1 MRSGR
6 AENDVDGRQWHS
18 TIEAAQAGDRRA
30 LDELV
35 AGWLPLVYNV
45 VGRALNGHAD
55 VDDVVQETM
64 LRAVDHLGSLRD
76 PDSFR
81 SWLVAIAMRQIRD
94 RARRR
99 KSPDQLPDG
108 LPGDAADF
116 AELTVLRLQ
125 LEGQRREVA
134 EAVRWLDDE
143 DRQLLSLWW
152 LEVGGELTRR
162 ELAAAVGISRQHA
175 AVRVQRMKE
184 RLETARAIVRA
195 LDGACPELREVTAR
209 RDGRQDSVWRK
220 RVARHLRGCSYC
232 GDPRESV
239 VPAER
244 LLVGIALV
252 PLPIGFTLS
261 LAFGA
266 KTAAAAAG
274 AAFAAGAS
282 GLGGVS
288 GAVGVTGSAGAAG
301 AAGAVGAGGSVG
313 AAGFAGPAGAAGTAG
328 FAGSAGASGVAGA
341 GGTAGAAGAAGAAAS
356 AHAVGAV
363 GAAGTAGASGAAHAV
378 GTVGAAGASGVAG
391 TTGFAGGA
399 GSAGGAGASGV
410 AGSAGASGS
419 AGLAGASGAAHAAG
433 TVGAAGASGVAG
445 STGLSG
451 VAGAAGSAGGAG
463 VSGSAGVAGSA
474 GAVHG
479 AGAVGSAGV
488 AGAAGSAGSAAG
500 AAGAAGSAGSAAGA
514 AGTVGLAG
522 GAVGWPAKVLGLLT
536 KPAVAVTAGAT
547 IAAGG
552 VYVATHTPD
561 SPPPRALT
569 PTASAGTLHPSS
581 ATATATTAPPSPSLS
596 PSPSSRTTGGPYGS
610 VVDAVDRAPNPDTPP
625 AALPHRPASGLT
637 STGGAH
643 ATMNHRGDN
652 VTLSGQGYVLV
663 RWQVSPQYRSG
674 ALVMP
679 SWTALKGKLFHVAS
693 GGGRRMDD
701 PVSTTDPTAT
711 GMGSKTTGYDVLPTG
726 TQQMWQ
732 NEYFYVDGSVTLTVN
747 ERGADYGL
755 NVFPT
760 TWDAV
765 EQDITTGPAQGAT
778 RYGLTR
784 DTGKDDAP
792 VPQYVT
798 RTTPADPATV
808 AQVSRV

>member
-1 MRSGR
+1 M
-6 AENDVDGRQWHS
+6 DGRQWHS
-18 TIEAAQAGDRRA
+18 IIAAAQAGDRRA

-94 RARRR
+94 RARR
-99 KSPDQLPDG
+99 KSPDRLPDG

-152 LEVGGELTRR
+152 LEVAGELTRR
-162 ELAAAVGISRQHA
+162 ELASALGISRQHA

-195 LDGACPELREVTAR
+195 LDTACPDLRDLTAR
-209 RDGRQDSVWRK
+209 RDGRRDSVWRK
-220 RVARHLRGCSYC
+220 RLARHLRGCTYC

-252 PLPIGFTLS
+252 PLPLGFTLS

-274 AAFAAGAS
+274 IAGAAFGVGASGAAGAAGAAGTA
-282 GLGGVS
+282 GLAGSTGAA
-288 GAVGVTGSAGAAG
+288 GAVGAAGFTGSVGASGVAGSAGVAGVTGSVGAVGSAGSVGSAGAAG
-301 AAGAVGAGGSVG
+301 AAGASGIG
-313 AAGFAGPAGAAGTAG
+313 
-328 FAGSAGASGVAGA
+328 GSAGA
-341 GGTAGAAGAAGAAAS
+341 
-356 AHAVGAV
+356 
-363 GAAGTAGASGAAHAV
+363 
-378 GTVGAAGASGVAG
+378 
-391 TTGFAGGA
+391 
-399 GSAGGAGASGV
+399 AGASGV
-410 AGSAGASGS
+410 AGSAGA
-419 AGLAGASGAAHAAG
+419 
-433 TVGAAGASGVAG
+433 
-445 STGLSG
+445 
-451 VAGAAGSAGGAG
+451 GAAGSAGI
-463 VSGSAGVAGSA
+463 AGSA
-474 GAVHG
+474 GAP
-479 AGAVGSAGV
+479 AGWSAKLLGV
-488 AGAAGSAGSAAG
+488 
-500 AAGAAGSAGSAAGA
+500 
-514 AGTVGLAG
+514 
-522 GAVGWPAKVLGLLT
+522 LT
-536 KPAVAVTAGAT
+536 KPAVAVAAGAT

-552 VYVATHTPD
+552 VYVVTQSPND
-561 SPPPRALT
+561 PPPKALT
-569 PTASAGTLHPSS
+569 PTVA
-581 ATATATTAPPSPSLS
+581 ATTPGPGSGTPTTPAS
-596 PSPSSRTTGGPYGS
+596 PSPSTSESPSPSPSTSPSKATTGPYGS
-610 VVDAVDRAPNPDTPP
+610 VVDAVDQAPDPTTPP
-625 AALPHRPASGLT
+625 AALPHRPASGVT

-663 RWQVSPQYRSG
+663 RWQISPQYRNG

-701 PVSTTDPTAT
+701 PVSTTDTTAT
-711 GMGSKTTGYDVLPTG
+711 GMGSSTTGYDVLPTG

-765 EQDITTGPAQGAT
+765 EQDITTGPTQGAT

-784 DTGKDDAP
+784 DTGKDNTP
-792 VPQYVT
+792 IPQYLT
-798 RTTPADPATV
+798 RTTPTDPATV
-808 AQVSRV
+808 LQDSRV

>member
-1 MRSGR
+1 M
-6 AENDVDGRQWHS
+6 DGRQWHS
-18 TIEAAQAGDRRA
+18 TIAAAQAGDRRA

-99 KSPDQLPDG
+99 RSPDQLPDG

-152 LEVGGELTRR
+152 LEVAGELTRR
-162 ELAAAVGISRQHA
+162 ELASAVGISRQHA

-195 LDGACPELREVTAR
+195 LDGACPDLREVTAR
-209 RDGRQDSVWRK
+209 WDGRQDSVWRK
-220 RVARHLRGCSYC
+220 RVARHLRGCTYC

-266 KTAAAAAG
+266 KTAAAATGLAG

-282 GLGGVS
+282 GAGGTA
-288 GAVGVTGSAGAAG
+288 GAVHAAGALGSAGAAGASGSAGAAG
-301 AAGAVGAGGSVG
+301 AAG
-313 AAGFAGPAGAAGTAG
+313 
-328 FAGSAGASGVAGA
+328 SAWG
-341 GGTAGAAGAAGAAAS
+341 
-356 AHAVGAV
+356 
-363 GAAGTAGASGAAHAV
+363 
-378 GTVGAAGASGVAG
+378 
-391 TTGFAGGA
+391 
-399 GSAGGAGASGV
+399 
-410 AGSAGASGS
+410 
-419 AGLAGASGAAHAAG
+419 
-433 TVGAAGASGVAG
+433 
-445 STGLSG
+445 
-451 VAGAAGSAGGAG
+451 
-463 VSGSAGVAGSA
+463 AGVAGSA
-474 GAVHG
+474 GT
-479 AGAVGSAGV
+479 
-488 AGAAGSAGSAAG
+488 
-500 AAGAAGSAGSAAGA
+500 AGA
-514 AGTVGLAG
+514 AGTVGSAG
-522 GAVGWPAKVLGLLT
+522 GSAGWSAKVLGLLT

-561 SPPPRALT
+561 NPPPRALT
-569 PTASAGTLHPSS
+569 PTATAGTLHPSS
-581 ATATATTAPPSPSLS
+581 ATTAPPTPSGS
-596 PSPSSRTTGGPYGS
+596 PSPSASKAATGPYGS
-610 VVDAVDRAPNPDTPP
+610 VVDAVDRAPDPDTPP

-643 ATMNHRGDN
+643 ATMNHRGDD

-711 GMGSKTTGYDVLPTG
+711 GMGNKATGYDVLPTG

-755 NVFPT
+755 NVFPS

-765 EQDITTGPAQGAT
+765 EQDITTGPTQGAT

-784 DTGKDDAP
+784 DTGKDNAP

-798 RTTPADPATV
+798 RATPADPATV
-808 AQVSRV
+808 AQTSRVRASRV

>member
-1 MRSGR
+1 MPGR
-6 AENDVDGRQWHS
+6 ARGDVDGRQWHS
-18 TIEAAQAGDRRA
+18 TIAAAQAGDRRA

-99 KSPDQLPDG
+99 KSPGQLPDG

-143 DRQLLSLWW
+143 DRGLLSLWW
-152 LEVGGELTRR
+152 LEVAGELTRR
-162 ELAAAVGISRQHA
+162 ELASALGISRQHA

-184 RLETARAIVRA
+184 RLETARGVVRA
-195 LDGACPELREVTAR
+195 LDGACPDLRDLTAR
-209 RDGRQDSVWRK
+209 WDGRRDSVWRK
-220 RVARHLRGCSYC
+220 RLARHLRGCAYC

-252 PLPIGFTLS
+252 PLPLGFTLS

-274 AAFAAGAS
+274 VAGAAFGVGAS
-282 GLGGVS
+282 GVGGAAGVS
-288 GAVGVTGSAGAAG
+288 GAAGVAGSAGAVGSAG
-301 AAGAVGAGGSVG
+301 VVG
-313 AAGFAGPAGAAGTAG
+313 AAGSVGSAGAAGTAG
-328 FAGSAGASGVAGA
+328 
-341 GGTAGAAGAAGAAAS
+341 
-356 AHAVGAV
+356 
-363 GAAGTAGASGAAHAV
+363 
-378 GTVGAAGASGVAG
+378 AAGASGIG
-391 TTGFAGGA
+391 
-399 GSAGGAGASGV
+399 GSAGAAGASGV
-410 AGSAGASGS
+410 AGSAGVS
-419 AGLAGASGAAHAAG
+419 GAS
-433 TVGAAGASGVAG
+433 
-445 STGLSG
+445 
-451 VAGAAGSAGGAG
+451 GAAGSAGI
-463 VSGSAGVAGSA
+463 AGSA
-474 GAVHG
+474 GAPAGWSAKLLG
-479 AGAVGSAGV
+479 A
-488 AGAAGSAGSAAG
+488 
-500 AAGAAGSAGSAAGA
+500 
-514 AGTVGLAG
+514 
-522 GAVGWPAKVLGLLT
+522 LT
-536 KPAVAVTAGAT
+536 KPAVAVAAGAT

-552 VYVATHTPD
+552 VYVVTQSPND
-561 SPPPRALT
+561 PPPKSLT
-569 PTASAGTLHPSS
+569 PTAAATPGPGTGTPTTPASPAPSTS
-581 ATATATTAPPSPSLS
+581 ES
-596 PSPSSRTTGGPYGS
+596 PSPSTSPTKTTTGPYGS
-610 VVDAVDRAPNPDTPP
+610 VVDAVDQAPAPTTPP
-625 AALPHRPASGLT
+625 AALPHRPASGVT

-663 RWQVSPQYRSG
+663 RWQISPQYRNG

-701 PVSTTDPTAT
+701 PVSTTDTTAT
-711 GMGSKTTGYDVLPTG
+711 GMGSSTTGYDVLPTG

-765 EQDITTGPAQGAT
+765 EKDITTGPAQGAT

-784 DTGKDDAP
+784 DTGKDNTP
-792 VPQYVT
+792 VPQYLT

-808 AQVSRV
+808 AQRSRV